1 MRYLTTKRSLLL
13 VALALLG
20 VGLLASGMAR
30 AASRDS
36 SLSGVLNSYQVD
48 LNVQSD
54 ICHHDQYIWG
64 ANHPPPHNIKL
75 TVTIDPGNPHHLRID
90 GPAPWVA
97 VATNSFQQPGTPFTA
112 VGSGTVAGFADIPVE
127 FHGLIGY
134 NSLTG
139 TYAFGVEGAENPG
152 ALPSCVDP
160 GNPGAIPDAHRAV
173 YEVKEK
179 PTPTPTITP
188 TVTRTPTIT
197 RTPTPTMTLPPGV
210 TPTATPTYSNVCI
223 AGADFAE
230 ILGPGSCTPT
240 LTPTPPAAIGTATNT
255 ATRTPSATPPPFP
268 KTYGDVNLDG
278 DVTAVDALLVLQVQ
292 AGLIQPP
299 QGQAGVDADV
309 NRDDAI
315 NALDAL
321 LIEQY
326 IAELI
331 PHLPWPF

>member
-1 MRYLTTKRSLLL
+1 MPRLLL
-13 VALALLG
+13 VVALGLLG

-30 AASRDS
+30 AGSQDAAGNG
-36 SLSGVLNSYQVD
+36 SGSYQVD

-97 VATNSFQQPGTPFTA
+97 VATSSYFQPGTPFTA

-127 FHGLIGY
+127 FHGLIRY

-188 TVTRTPTIT
+188 TATLTPTIT
-197 RTPTPTMTLPPGV
+197 QTPSPTMTLPPGV
-210 TPTATPTYSNVCI
+210 TPTLTPTLSTVCI
-223 AGADFAE
+223 AGSSIA
-230 ILGPGSCTPT
+230 GPGTSCTPSP
-240 LTPTPPAAIGTATNT
+240 TPTQVAATATAANT
-255 ATRTPSATPPPFP
+255 ATPIPSATPARP
-268 KTYGDVNLDG
+268 TGYGDVNLDH
-278 DVTAVDALLVLQVQ
+278 DVNSIDALLILQVE
-292 AGLIQPP
+292 AGLIPRPMPP
-299 QGQAGVDADV
+299 ANTNADV

-326 IAELI
+326 IAGLI